1 MQDVQP
7 QARSERQTSLPTL
20 ATPEPGP
27 AFEPEPSL
35 ALAEQQSNKLT
46 WCVDLGAE
54 LRAMSTLDLWIGL
67 SRGEVPHATRV
78 WRLGRE
84 AWTPASEV
92 AELACALK
100 PVGDD
105 YPIIA
110 VHSLD
115 GEESERLA
123 TLAYGEP
130 PPGELIAQGYDRS
143 PSHVDPSEL
152 SNIERAAREIG
163 PRARTATLSPMLGA
177 AQPIQAQPVE
187 ETPRGRSTFAPV
199 ASISPP
205 APFVSTPPTAMS
217 IPPASAGATVHHLP
231 LGRRVRRTAVAALA
245 AAAAWLL
252 LASPLS
258 STTSTAT
265 PLRALTAA
273 PSLLTGATRVAEPIV
288 EERRATELA
297 LARIR
302 MHLAVD
308 EERATNIASAER
320 DEAELPTKKPA
331 ATKPIAPKPRAQSA
345 KRGPRSGKS
354 FSPTHR
360 GQKRAR

>member
-35 ALAEQQSNKLT
+35 ELAEQQSNKLT

-67 SRGEVPHATRV
+67 SRGEVPRSARV

-110 VHSLD
+110 LHSLD
-115 GEESERLA
+115 GEESERIA
-123 TLAYGEP
+123 TLGYGEIP
-130 PPGELIAQGYDRS
+130 AEELAAHTRAARS
-143 PSHVDPSEL
+143 SHVDPSEL
-152 SNIERAAREIG
+152 SNIERAARELEER
-163 PRARTATLSPMLGA
+163 PRTQTLSPMLGA
-177 AQPIQAQPVE
+177 AQPLE

-205 APFVSTPPTAMS
+205 APLVSTPPTAMS
-217 IPPASAGATVHHLP
+217 IAPEAQGGS
-231 LGRRVRRTAVAALA
+231 VRRLPAARRLRRSAVAAMA

-252 LASPLS
+252 LASPFS
-258 STTSTAT
+258 SASSSAT
-265 PLRALTAA
+265 PRAFAAA
-273 PSLLTGATRVAEPIV
+273 PSLLARAASVAEPYA
-288 EERRATELA
+288 EEQRATELA

-302 MHLAVD
+302 MHLEA
-308 EERATNIASAER
+308 EGRRAT
-320 DEAELPTKKPA
+320 PA
-331 ATKPIAPKPRAQSA
+331 APAQPSDAPASKPVAAPVQVTKPRAASPT
-345 KRGPRSGKS
+345 RGPRSGKS

>member
-7 QARSERQTSLPTL
+7 QARSERLTSLPTL

-35 ALAEQQSNKLT
+35 ELAEQQSNKLT

-67 SRGEVPHATRV
+67 SRGEVPRSARV

-110 VHSLD
+110 LHSLD
-115 GEESERLA
+115 GEESERIA
-123 TLAYGEP
+123 TLGYGELQAE
-130 PPGELIAQGYDRS
+130 ELAAHARAARS
-143 PSHVDPSEL
+143 SHVDPSEL
-152 SNIERAAREIG
+152 SNIERAARELSER
-163 PRARTATLSPMLGA
+163 PRTQTLSPMLGA
-177 AQPIQAQPVE
+177 AQPLEQ
-187 ETPRGRSTFAPV
+187 TPRGRSTFAPV

-205 APFVSTPPTAMS
+205 APLVSTPPTAMS
-217 IPPASAGATVHHLP
+217 IAPEAQVASVHRLPAT
-231 LGRRVRRTAVAALA
+231 RRLRRAAVAALS
-245 AAAAWLL
+245 AAAAWLM

-258 STTSTAT
+258 SATSSAT
-265 PLRALTAA
+265 PRALAAA
-273 PSLLTGATRVAEPIV
+273 PTLLARATRVAEPMV
-288 EERRATELA
+288 EEQRATELA
-297 LARIR
+297 LTRIR
-302 MHLAVD
+302 MHLDAEARRSTAAAPAKLD
-308 EERATNIASAER
+308 AALAER
-320 DEAELPTKKPA
+320 SAAAPA
-331 ATKPIAPKPRAQSA
+331 RAAKPRTASSA
-345 KRGPRSGKS
+345 RGPRPGKS

>member
-7 QARSERQTSLPTL
+7 QARSERLTSLPTI

-35 ALAEQQSNKLT
+35 ELAEEQSNKLT

-54 LRAMSTLDLWIGL
+54 LRAMSTLDLWIAL
-67 SRGEVPHATRV
+67 SRGDVPRSARV

-115 GEESERLA
+115 GEESERIA
-123 TLAYGEP
+123 TLGYGEAMP
-130 PPGELIAQGYDRS
+130 EELFVEPRTAS

-152 SNIERAAREIG
+152 SNIERAARELAER
-163 PRARTATLSPMLGA
+163 PRTQTLSPMLGA
-177 AQPIQAQPVE
+177 TQPIE

-205 APFVSTPPTAMS
+205 APLVSTPPTALS
-217 IPPASAGATVHHLP
+217 IAPEAAVATVHRLP
-231 LGRRVRRTAVAALA
+231 LTRRARRAAVAALA

-258 STTSTAT
+258 SATSTAT
-265 PLRALTAA
+265 PLRALAAA
-273 PSLLTGATRVAEPIV
+273 PSLIAGATRIAEPIR
-288 EERRATELA
+288 EEQRATELA
-297 LARIR
+297 VARIR
-302 MHLAVD
+302 MHLGA
-308 EERATNIASAER
+308 ERASEHTAAER
-320 DEAELPTKKPA
+320 DEAKAKD
-331 ATKPIAPKPRAQSA
+331 TKPVAAKPVAAKPRAA
-345 KRGPRSGKS
+345 GATRGPRPGKS

>member
-7 QARSERQTSLPTL
+7 QARSERQTSLPTI

-35 ALAEQQSNKLT
+35 ELVEEQSNKLT

-67 SRGEVPHATRV
+67 SRGDVPRSSRV

-100 PVGDD
+100 PIGDD
-105 YPIIA
+105 YPVIA
-110 VHSLD
+110 LHSLD
-115 GEESERLA
+115 GEESERIA
-123 TLAYGEP
+123 TLGYGELEP
-130 PPGELIAQGYDRS
+130 EEILAQTRVAS
-143 PSHVDPSEL
+143 PSHVDPKEL
-152 SNIERAAREIG
+152 SSIERAAAAVTDR
-163 PRARTATLSPMLGA
+163 PRKRTLSPMLGA
-177 AQPIQAQPVE
+177 AQLRE

-205 APFVSTPPTAMS
+205 APIVSTPPTAMS
-217 IPPASAGATVHHLP
+217 IAPEAQRATVHRLP
-231 LGRRVRRTAVAALA
+231 LSRRTRRSAVAALA

-258 STTSTAT
+258 SATSTAT
-265 PLRALTAA
+265 PLRALAAA
-273 PSLLTGATRVAEPIV
+273 PSLRVGATRVAEPIV
-288 EERRATELA
+288 EEQRATEHA
-297 LARIR
+297 VARIR
-302 MHLAVD
+302 MHLGA
-308 EERATNIASAER
+308 EQQRAAAAAASAELAAA
-320 DEAELPTKKPA
+320 EALLAKPA
-331 ATKPIAPKPRAQSA
+331 AAQPRVA
-345 KRGPRSGKS
+345 KARAASPSRGPRPGKS

-360 GQKRAR
+360 GQKRTR

>member
-7 QARSERQTSLPTL
+7 QARSKRLTSLPTL

-35 ALAEQQSNKLT
+35 ELAEEQSNKLT

-67 SRGEVPHATRV
+67 SRGDVPRSALV

-84 AWTPASEV
+84 AWTPASQV

-110 VHSLD
+110 LHSLD
-115 GEESERLA
+115 GEESERIA
-123 TLAYGEP
+123 TLGYGEAP
-130 PPGELIAQGYDRS
+130 TEELLGRTRATS

-152 SNIERAAREIG
+152 SNIERAARELAER
-163 PRARTATLSPMLGA
+163 PRTQTLSPMLGA
-177 AQPIQAQPVE
+177 AQPLV

-205 APFVSTPPTAMS
+205 APLVSTTPTAMS
-217 IPPASAGATVHHLP
+217 IAPEARRATAHPLP
-231 LGRRVRRTAVAALA
+231 LSRSVRRTAVAALA

-258 STTSTAT
+258 SATSTAT
-265 PLRALTAA
+265 PLRALAAA
-273 PSLLTGATRVAEPIV
+273 PNLLAHATGVAATLV
-288 EERRATELA
+288 EEQRATEHA
-297 LARIR
+297 VARIR
-302 MHLAVD
+302 MHLGA
-308 EERATNIASAER
+308 EKQRAPERAATEL
-320 DEAELPTKKPA
+320 DEAGARGANSVA
-331 ATKPIAPKPRAQSA
+331 ATPRAAKPRAAGSA
-345 KRGPRSGKS
+345 RGPRSGKS
-354 FSPTHR
+354 FSPSHR
-360 GQKRAR
+360 GQKRSR